1 MRGSNQVL
9 WDRWLAGMFRKG
21 EGGETDFAQARKYY
35 LMASEQGYSRS
46 QTKLGEGGS
55 QGGRGERGEV
65 EEGRGKEEERGEA
78 ANRRPSWVS
87 AH

>member
-1 MRGSNQVL
+1 MAVRGSKQVL

-46 QTKLGEGGS
+46 QTKLGECTLGLAT
-55 QGGRGERGEV
+55 GREPEAGRER
-65 EEGRGKEEERGEA
+65 EERL
-78 ANRRPSWVS
+78 
-87 AH
+87 